1 MTLVKVKGRDNR
13 TVILQ
18 ASLMIVTS
26 NCQNI
31 FIEQATGYCM
41 SAYLTTA
48 VVYICQML
56 MKVFPSEDVI
66 KLFFFSPGLQSKKL
80 ECFPQ

>member
-1 MTLVKVKGRDNR
+1 MTLVKVKGRGNR

-41 SAYLTTA
+41 PAYLSTA
-48 VVYICQML
+48 VVYICKMP
-56 MKVFPSEDVI
+56 MKLFPSEDVI
-66 KLFFFSPGLQSKKL
+66 KKIFFSPGLQSKKL